1 VAAVADAFVWH
12 PVYGIGKLQKGAGAV
27 RFFDG
32 PTTEEIAVPTGGLP
46 LQPMR
51 LEKHQRVW
59 CRSSGVWRA
68 GFVDG
73 PDSRG
78 TSYLVDFPNGQ
89 AEYVEAD
96 RLYARWSRPVRD
108 PVALLKAGTVESR
121 FLHDRRSAFIGDIL
135 RQRIAAQGLAG
146 TWSSGV
152 EIHAHQVGAA
162 RRILGDA
169 VKRYLLADEVGLGK
183 TVEAGMVLRH
193 LLLND
198 TGEALVLAPD
208 GLTGQWEA
216 ELLSKFRTDQF
227 PGRVRVLSHSE
238 IESVDPVERLAII
251 VDEAHRLTAAVDGA
265 LESVYRHLCKV
276 THAASSV
283 LLLSATPVRSNED
296 GFLRMLHLLDPT
308 AYSLDEL
315 PEFRHRVAIR
325 DDLAQA
331 LAAFGD
337 DSPVMFLDEPIATLR
352 RLLPDEQWLQRE
364 LDVLDRLIEDRDTDA
379 VREVCRRVRIQLA
392 ETHRIHRR
400 MIRTR
405 RSASL
410 ARLFPVRGRT
420 VGRDWLLTDSDQRRP
435 DVLSMIED
443 LRVELAGLDS
453 ADPRGL
459 FRTVLGRA
467 MAPMTALADL
477 ARALRGGVG
486 HDLDDAESAS
496 LVGFAGTALAYSVAA
511 QIEAILE
518 RDTDADRFTAMVQWA
533 WPHIGSRRVAVACSF
548 PTTAEA
554 AAQRL
559 EAQFGAGRV
568 VRLLSTMSAS
578 ARVDAARRFADE
590 PSQSV
595 IVMDR
600 GSEEGINLQAVEE
613 VLHLD
618 LPVNVARI
626 EQRLGR
632 FDRWA
637 QRGSSVKGPVRSTVF
652 QERTTILDSHLG
664 GWRHALDEGLGLFGE
679 SSATLQY
686 VLPDVESNFLADAI
700 DRGLPYASERMA
712 ARRADLELQRR
723 RIEGQ
728 DILDAIEDRAEDEQL
743 ATSMKE
749 ADRPDA
755 ILSKFRGY
763 AVKLLG
769 FTEHVDNRSTRF
781 GISTKHPPR
790 VTESEVHKI
799 GPENLRRRYAHRRA
813 AAVNGTGLLRW
824 GEPLIDR
831 FADLAIRD
839 DRGRAFAIE
848 IRQPHREPGSILV
861 VFMFSVII
869 TADPAPGDVW
879 RGLAGPAGAPA
890 TVRLGQVFPQLAE
903 RVWWRPDHGEPAD
916 KVYRA
921 LDTAAGDNL
930 GSQPERFEQ
939 LTQTLNWP
947 GLCERAARD
956 ALRRAA
962 QRPSVQQ
969 HVSAAAVKAKAMRER
984 EEAVVQARC
993 RVGAYAFSDPRVL
1006 DAVLAAAQAPRLTI
1020 DSCGAA
1026 FVTGPET

>member
-1 VAAVADAFVWH
+1 
-12 PVYGIGKLQKGAGAV
+12 
-27 RFFDG
+27 
-32 PTTEEIAVPTGGLP
+32 
-46 LQPMR
+46 
-51 LEKHQRVW
+51 
-59 CRSSGVWRA
+59 
-68 GFVDG
+68 
-73 PDSRG
+73 
-78 TSYLVDFPNGQ
+78 
-89 AEYVEAD
+89 
-96 RLYARWSRPVRD
+96 
-108 PVALLKAGTVESR
+108 
-121 FLHDRRSAFIGDIL
+121 
-135 RQRIAAQGLAG
+135 
-146 TWSSGV
+146 
-152 EIHAHQVGAA
+152 
-162 RRILGDA
+162 
-169 VKRYLLADEVGLGK
+169 
-183 TVEAGMVLRH
+183 
-193 LLLND
+193 
-198 TGEALVLAPD
+198 
-208 GLTGQWEA
+208 
-216 ELLSKFRTDQF
+216 
-227 PGRVRVLSHSE
+227 
-238 IESVDPVERLAII
+238 
-251 VDEAHRLTAAVDGA
+251 
-265 LESVYRHLCKV
+265 
-276 THAASSV
+276 
-283 LLLSATPVRSNED
+283 
-296 GFLRMLHLLDPT
+296 
-308 AYSLDEL
+308 
-315 PEFRHRVAIR
+315 
-325 DDLAQA
+325 
-331 LAAFGD
+331 
-337 DSPVMFLDEPIATLR
+337 
-352 RLLPDEQWLQRE
+352 
-364 LDVLDRLIEDRDTDA
+364 
-379 VREVCRRVRIQLA
+379 
-392 ETHRIHRR
+392 
-400 MIRTR
+400 
-405 RSASL
+405 
-410 ARLFPVRGRT
+410 
-420 VGRDWLLTDSDQRRP
+420 
-435 DVLSMIED
+435 
-443 LRVELAGLDS
+443 
-453 ADPRGL
+453 
-459 FRTVLGRA
+459 
-467 MAPMTALADL
+467 
-477 ARALRGGVG
+477 
-486 HDLDDAESAS
+486 

-559 EAQFGAGRV
+559 EAQFGEGRV

-578 ARVDAARRFADE
+578 ARVEAARRFADE

-600 GSEEGINLQAVEE
+600 GSEEGINLQVVED

-637 QRGSSVKGPVRSTVF
+637 QRGSSVMGPVRSTVF
-652 QERTTILDSHLG
+652 QEPTTILDSHLG
-664 GWRHALDEGLGLFGE
+664 GWRHAVDEGLSLFGE

-686 VLPDVESNFLADAI
+686 VLPDVERDFLADAI
-700 DRGLPYASERMA
+700 DRGLPFASERMA

-781 GISTKHPPR
+781 GISTRHPPR

-831 FADLAIRD
+831 FADLAMRD

-848 IRQPHREPGSILV
+848 IRQPLREPGSILV

-869 TADPAPGDVW
+869 TADPVPVDELRDLEGA
-879 RGLAGPAGAPA
+879 AGEAAA
-890 TVRLGQVFPQLAE
+890 VRLGQVFPQLAE

-921 LDTAAGDNL
+921 LNAAAGDNL

-939 LTQTLNWP
+939 LAQTFDWP
-947 GLCERAARD
+947 HLCERAARD
-956 ALRRAA
+956 ALRRVA

-969 HVSAAAVKAKAMRER
+969 HVSAATLHAKAMRAR
-984 EEAVVQARC
+984 EDAVVQAR
-993 RVGAYAFSDPRVL
+993 RRIGAHAFSDPRVL
-1006 DAVLAAAQAPRLTI
+1006 DVVLAAAQAPQLTI